1 MATLQ
6 FFNQKPVLHIAQT
19 LERTNNDVCKALAA
33 RIRLCN
39 SDKNNYIGKGMF
51 TNDFGRKKDGLGSI
65 TACGSKFCPSCISKS
80 ARKNFRTTQYILKN
94 LYRPKFLTLTLP
106 DHTLAGLFID
116 EQFEVFAYAYRELYR
131 HSNFFQN
138 KKNKPKII
146 DGTVKAVEFTDED
159 GGGNAHHVHYHLIAD
174 ADYIDRNEF
183 LAEWNNAFKIACNR
197 FKLKFQP
204 VTNFHIKTVV
214 EDVTDEDNQ
223 ISKIDVNRKVAR
235 YLTKPQNWHTIKPN
249 ELIKMVENETKHR
262 MFAVTGTCAE
272 LARQGR
278 ELSKKAR
285 ERKYQR
291 TAYIYQQNLIVPNPI
306 PTPASTT
313 TISAA
318 PTPATPTPTPKQ
330 PRNPRKKSWRHRIKN
345 KEISVED
352 YLKELDA
359 SFLMMCEFRMKQ
371 LPEKYYWATDFR
383 TLDGVPF
390 ETRLRYIEQDR
401 KKQKRADNRFK
412 RLGYKPVKNGSLF
425 DKQPTTNKPVAALP
439 VIAGGFIGNRKPQP
453 APVYNF

>member
-80 ARKNFRTTQYILKN
+80 ARKNFRTTQYILEN
-94 LYRPKFLTLTLP
+94 LYYPKFLTLTLP
-106 DHTLAGLFID
+106 DHTLAGLSID
-116 EQFEVFAYAYRELYR
+116 KQFEVFAYAYRELYR

-146 DGTVKAVEFTDED
+146 DGTIKAVEFTDED

-214 EDVTDEDNQ
+214 EEVTDEDEQ

-235 YLTKPQNWHTIKPN
+235 YLTKPQNWHSIKPD
-249 ELIKMVENETKHR
+249 ELIEMVENETKNR

-291 TAYIYQQNLIVPNPI
+291 TAYIYQQNLIVPTSTSI
-306 PTPASTT
+306 AVSTPASTT

-318 PTPATPTPTPKQ
+318 PTPTTPTPTPKK
-330 PRNPRKKSWRHRIKN
+330 PRNPRKKSWRYRIKN
-345 KEISVED
+345 KLITLED
-352 YLKELDA
+352 YKKELDA

-390 ETRLRYIEQDR
+390 GTRLRYIEQDR

-412 RLGYKPVKNGSLF
+412 RLGYEPVKNGSLF
-425 DKQPTTNKPVAALP
+425 PELRSVKPAPIIFVP
-439 VIAGGFIGNRKPQP
+439 PSNSGKP